1 MKNRRTYSESP
12 YGQMRDRIKAKEEA
26 EKKKTKA
33 RFPYRYL
40 MNMYEN

>member
-26 EKKKTKA
+26 EKKKAKT
-33 RFPYRYL
+33 RVPYKYL
-40 MNMYEN
+40 MSI